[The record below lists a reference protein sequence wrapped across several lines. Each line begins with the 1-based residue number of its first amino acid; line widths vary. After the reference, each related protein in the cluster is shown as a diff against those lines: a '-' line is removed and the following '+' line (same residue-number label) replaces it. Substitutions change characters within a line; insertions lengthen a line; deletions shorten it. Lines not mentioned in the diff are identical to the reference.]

1 MYAMQSLSDQ
11 QSPVSPAPDFAPP
24 ALGESRATPA
34 ESRVVPDRGRSAV
47 QPRPLEDWRQEL
59 QQAIRDPFEICDI
72 LGLPDSLAK
81 SAANHNFPLLAPRPF
96 VARMRP
102 GDPNDPLLLQVLP
115 RGEEARSP
123 SLPSDAVG
131 DLAAQKADGLLH
143 KYFGRA
149 LLILAPNCA
158 VNCRYCFR
166 RHFPYDTVPAGDAA
180 WAPALDQIRA
190 DTTLAE
196 ILLSGGD
203 PLVLGDR
210 RLSRLIDSLEAIPHV
225 TRLRIHTR
233 LPVVIP
239 QRVTTALC
247 DTIEASRFRTV
258 IVLHINH
265 ANEID
270 DAVATA
276 VAKLRRTGA
285 MLFNQSVLLRGVNDS
300 VEAQAALCER
310 LVEVGVTP
318 YYLHQLDMVEGVGHF
333 ETPVPRG
340 LQIVKELRK
349 RLPGYAVPR
358 YVREN
363 AGEPHK
369 TPLE

>member
-1 MYAMQSLSDQ
+1 
-11 QSPVSPAPDFAPP
+11 
-24 ALGESRATPA
+24 
-34 ESRVVPDRGRSAV
+34 
-47 QPRPLEDWRQEL
+47 
-59 QQAIRDPFEICDI
+59 
-72 LGLPDSLAK
+72 
-81 SAANHNFPLLAPRPF
+81 
-96 VARMRP
+96 MRP

-115 RGEEARSP
+115 RDDETRSP

-131 DLAAQKADGLLH
+131 DLAAQKTDGLLH
-143 KYFGRA
+143 KYLGRA

-180 WAPALDQIRA
+180 WVPALNQIRT

-203 PLVLGDR
+203 PLVLSDR

-247 DTIEASRFRTV
+247 DTIEASRLRTV
-258 IVLHINH
+258 VVLHINH
-265 ANEID
+265 RSEID
-270 DAVATA
+270 DAVAAA

-285 MLFNQSVLLRGVNDS
+285 MLFNQSVLLRGVNDT
-300 VEAQAALCER
+300 VDAQATLCER

-340 LQIVKELRK
+340 LQIVKELRQ

-358 YVREN
+358 YVRET

>member
-1 MYAMQSLSDQ
+1 MHAMQSLSDQ

-81 SAANHNFPLLAPRPF
+81 SAANHAFPLLAPRPF

-115 RGEEARSP
+115 SQYENLSP

-300 VEAQAALCER
+300 VETQAALCER